1 MGKLIDITDQRFGK
15 LTVIQNE
22 GKLDGRHYF
31 WKCICDCGKEVV
43 KEGSQLR
50 AGNVKSCGCGK
61 YDGLKR
67 YNMEQS
73 EKALIEPG
81 RKFGKLTVIKS
92 IGFKQQVEGHK
103 RRWYLCKCDCG
114 NVKEV
119 MGNMLTQ
126 NQVMSCG
133 LCNLRS
139 QGEYLI
145 QKILEENN
153 IPYLYDTV
161 YLPLVQETQRKL
173 RFDFIIYEDNNYTT
187 PIRFIEYD
195 GRQHTQGHDFGA
207 WSHEEP
213 FEIIQ
218 ERDQIKNNFCQ
229 KHNLTLVRIPYTN
242 KKITL
247 EDIMGDRYIM
257 KGDDECD

>member
-1 MGKLIDITDQRFGK
+1 
-15 LTVIQNE
+15 
-22 GKLDGRHYF
+22 
-31 WKCICDCGKEVV
+31 
-43 KEGSQLR
+43 
-50 AGNVKSCGCGK
+50 
-61 YDGLKR
+61 
-67 YNMEQS
+67 MEQS

-173 RFDFIIYEDNNYTT
+173 RFDFIIYEDNSYTT